1 MARGSRGE
9 LQGVKKSAGSQNATA
24 QSADAKIEDAVDAAK
39 SEGDYSQIPG
49 PVDDKKKP
57 DVAKPL
63 NKADLH
69 KKSDDGAKRGKADNK
84 PAEKGAKSKPN
95 DAEISAER
103 GAKSKPDDA
112 EKSVEQKPPDA
123 TSLITE
129 MHDQLPCAK
138 VV

>member
-1 MARGSRGE
+1 VLRSPPEVKMLPHNQPMPKLRMLWMPQSRRE
-9 LQGVKKSAGSQNATA
+9 TIEKKP
-24 QSADAKIEDAVDAAK
+24 DAAK
-39 SEGDYSQIPG
+39 P
-49 PVDDKKKP
+49 P
-57 DVAKPL
+57 

-84 PAEKGAKSKPN
+84 PAEKGAKSKPD